1 MKFLKKITSE
11 EQIVEQNYNVLYCNE
26 TTNSVFFKKQV
37 EPEVKITV
45 LDSYTDT
52 SIIGLTATKN
62 IAVQGDIV
70 WSTDL
75 ANGVAEIV
83 NNTLRFLQHYEGT
96 FKLTATADNASD
108 EKEVT
113 VTCDEVATGYT
124 YSVSNI
130 SSPTV
135 AWNATSATITFDG
148 ITTAHYSLKADESTS
163 APQTQVV
170 EFEQN
175 PPQGDKPMTIV
186 ASTEYVDL
194 GLPSGLKWAKCNLG
208 AQSETDYGAYFSWG
222 DTNGYANATDKSGTS
237 EQRNITDKFT
247 WNDVEVNYTV
257 KQRQLYTIWQ

>member
-96 FKLTATADNASD
+96 FKLTATASNAA
-108 EKEVT
+108 KT
-113 VTCDEVATGYT
+113 RK
-124 YSVSNI
+124 I
-130 SSPTV
+130 SL
-135 AWNATSATITFDG
+135 TIF
-148 ITTAHYSLKADESTS
+148 ITK
-163 APQTQVV
+163 
-170 EFEQN
+170 
-175 PPQGDKPMTIV
+175 PPILFP
-186 ASTEYVDL
+186 
-194 GLPSGLKWAKCNLG
+194 
-208 AQSETDYGAYFSWG
+208 YGACASCRNGNTCSFQVCRDRSSCFS
-222 DTNGYANATDKSGTS
+222 
-237 EQRNITDKFT
+237 
-247 WNDVEVNYTV
+247 
-257 KQRQLYTIWQ
+257 